1 MTIHD
6 DARTV
11 LHQAD
16 REALTIVSVKE
27 YAALFRVS
35 ARAVYYAIKAD
46 KMPYAVFRPCG
57 GKPTILVPTAL
68 ISKLQKV
75 A

>member
-6 DARTV
+6 QAEDA
-11 LHQAD
+11 LQHAN
-16 REALTIVSVKE
+16 EALTILMVKE

-46 KMPYAVFRPCG
+46 SLPFAVIRPCG
-57 GKPTILVPTAL
+57 GKPQILVPTEL
-68 ISKLQKV
+68 IAKLKKV

>member
-1 MTIHD
+1 
-6 DARTV
+6 
-11 LHQAD
+11 
-16 REALTIVSVKE
+16 
-27 YAALFRVS
+27 
-35 ARAVYYAIKAD
+35 
-46 KMPYAVFRPCG
+46 VFRPCG